1 MGTLSLDQHE
11 TASFF
16 DPQTERDR
24 AGQDVRRR
32 SQAGAVMMGP
42 GWLGEVGRLARWPG
56 GGGSGRELQPP
67 GSAPAG
73 SSSSPGGLICFQPWP
88 QLKARPPSAWLQSL

>member
-1 MGTLSLDQHE
+1 MGTLSLDHHE

-42 GWLGEVGRLARWPG
+42 GWLGPRGNENTARSDLLAAVGG
-56 GGGSGRELQPP
+56 QPW
-67 GSAPAG
+67 
-73 SSSSPGGLICFQPWP
+73 SPLSGGLAQPLDMDTDP
-88 QLKARPPSAWLQSL
+88 TR